1 MIEWIMQQLS
11 QKIYGNLHGTTAHY
25 HLAKISLRTS
35 FASQTSLLEYKFLQ
49 KTEEFNRK
57 ITQKDNLLAEI
68 IGHMIF
74 YIAAVISLPA
84 PMVTKKPS

>member
-1 MIEWIMQQLS
+1 MIEWIMQQPS
-11 QKIYGNLHGTTAHY
+11 QKNYANLHGTTAHY
-25 HLAKISLRTS
+25 RLAKISLRTS

-57 ITQKDNLLAEI
+57 ITQKDNLLTEI

-74 YIAAVISLPA
+74 YIASVISLPA